1 MELFEPAMDIFIAFA
16 LRVKAADYS
25 VAERIFK
32 TDQASV
38 LVEISAVA
46 QQIFIL

>member
-25 VAERIFK
+25 VADRIFK

-38 LVEISAVA
+38 LVEIGAIA
-46 QQIFIL
+46 Q